1 MTFGVSTELEGR
13 SLLNG
18 LGVCVSIGRRG
29 LDVGDF
35 SRLFWQWSLL
45 YLSTPL
51 STSYSISEKSELHVG
66 NTERRGIVS

>member
-1 MTFGVSTELEGR
+1 MTLGVSTELEGR
-13 SLLNG
+13 SLLEG
-18 LGVCVSIGRRG
+18 LGVWVSAGRKA

-51 STSYSISEKSELHVG
+51 STSYSVSEKSELCVE
-66 NTERRGIVS
+66 NIERRGIVS